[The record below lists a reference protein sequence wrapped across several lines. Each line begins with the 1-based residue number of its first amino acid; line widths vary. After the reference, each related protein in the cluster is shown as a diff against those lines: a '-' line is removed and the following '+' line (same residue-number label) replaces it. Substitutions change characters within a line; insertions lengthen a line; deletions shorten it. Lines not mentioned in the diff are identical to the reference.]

1 MKNVFAQLE
10 IGFMAEKSLKDTNTN
25 PFGRL
30 HELLNTTTPS
40 DDFGVAFLAGQV
52 SYYLS
57 LYIDTFNFAKQ
68 SGKYSEDVIEA
79 ARQIAIENDT
89 AIKAYFA
96 SLYDLAV
103 ANSH

>member
-1 MKNVFAQLE
+1 MKNVFPQFEL
-10 IGFMAEKSLKDTNTN
+10 GFIAEKSLKDTTN
-25 PFGRL
+25 PFDRL
-30 HELLNTTTPS
+30 HELLNTTTTA
-40 DDFGVAFLAGQV
+40 DDLGVAFLAGQV

-79 ARQIAIENDT
+79 ACQIAIENDT
-89 AIKAYFA
+89 AIKAYFT

-103 ANSH
+103 ANLH